1 MTTTIDKIHLN
12 HNYKADINYSL
23 QVNRWLLKPIGI
35 WPYPR
40 TASIR
45 IKLFSLILFLTC
57 IGILIFSIISCV
69 LNILFEE
76 EDPEVKL
83 KTIAPLS
90 YWSLSLI
97 RYCTL
102 LIRSNDIRR
111 CVDRI
116 EIDWQ
121 MINKIEE
128 RETMLNC
135 VKTGRF
141 IVCFSAVFMHG
152 GIFAFNIFKGIT
164 PVIELVG
171 NVSVSIYRLPYP
183 FYNEI
188 WDTSYTMAHRV
199 ILLLQFIVTFIV
211 NSVSVGAVAIAAMF
225 VMHACGQLNIMKLW
239 LESLVD
245 DIDYKY
251 ESTQRKIGVIVV
263 HHLRVLNFVTWIEK
277 TLSFICLVEIFG
289 SVFNMCFLGYYCI
302 KQFNENEFGTTA
314 IYGTIFVSV
323 AYNIFIF
330 CYIGDILSEQ
340 CRLIGIKAYLINWYS
355 LPGKS
360 PLGIALIIL
369 RSSRVTNLTAGK
381 IIPLCMETFSNVVQ
395 TSFAY
400 LNILRK
406 VVV

>member
-1 MTTTIDKIHLN
+1 MTTINDKINLN
-12 HNYKADINYSL
+12 HNYIADINYSL

-40 TASIR
+40 TSSTT
-45 IKLFSLILFLTC
+45 IKTFSLILFLTC
-57 IGILIFSIISCV
+57 IGILIFSIISCI

-76 EDPEVKL
+76 EDPQVKL

-121 MINKIEE
+121 MITKIEE

-141 IVCFSAVFMHG
+141 IVCFSAIFMHG

-171 NVSVSIYRLPYP
+171 NDSVSIYRLPYP
-183 FYNEI
+183 FYNQI
-188 WDTSYTMAHRV
+188 WDISYTMAYRV
-199 ILLLQFIVTFIV
+199 ILLLQFVVTFIV
-211 NSVSVGAVAIAAMF
+211 NS
-225 VMHACGQLNIMKLW
+225 
-239 LESLVD
+239 
-245 DIDYKY
+245 
-251 ESTQRKIGVIVV
+251 
-263 HHLRVLNFVTWIEK
+263 
-277 TLSFICLVEIFG
+277 
-289 SVFNMCFLGYYCI
+289 
-302 KQFNENEFGTTA
+302 QFNENEFGTTA

-340 CRLIGIKAYLINWYS
+340 CRLIGIEAYLINWYS

-360 PLGIALIIL
+360 PLSIALIIL

-381 IIPLCMETFSNVVQ
+381 IIPLCMATFSNVVQ

-406 VVV
+406 VVI